1 MMRDLK
7 GKAKRCPMCGSN
19 RIYMEE
25 PNYDVIFSVV
35 IQCADCG
42 LRGYKNFY
50 KSAKNPIE
58 RTIEYWNKRV
68 DIKEDMEDKKE
79 KT

>member
-1 MMRDLK
+1 MMIDLT
-7 GKAKRCPMCGSN
+7 GIAKSCHMCGSD

-42 LRGYKNFY
+42 LRGFKNFH
-50 KSAKNPIE
+50 KSAKDPIE
-58 RTIEYWNKRV
+58 RTIKYWNTRAV
-68 DIKEDMEDKKE
+68 AKENAEE
-79 KT
+79 

>member
-1 MMRDLK
+1 MMRDLT

-19 RIYMEE
+19 RIYMED

-42 LRGYKNFY
+42 LRGFKNFH
-50 KSAKNPIE
+50 KSAKNPVE
-58 RTIEYWNKRV
+58 KTIKYWNTRAY
-68 DIKEDMEDKKE
+68 IKEDTEDDKE
-79 KT
+79 KI